1 MLQCKNSI
9 KWKQVCLVS
18 QYPYIPT
25 VLCTSKLLIALL
37 DVATSISCTPGG
49 PQSAESAPAISVLAN
64 RVAAKIPD
72 KWKKVAL
79 QLELSVGVIQR
90 DQQDSFDQFMV
101 VMYEWKDSLSRPF
114 TWDTIVAVLK
124 SDSVNETRLASELQR
139 EFC

>member
-1 MLQCKNSI
+1 MYNNYSYI
-9 KWKQVCLVS
+9 KIFS
-18 QYPYIPT
+18 YA
-25 VLCTSKLLIALL
+25 S
-37 DVATSISCTPGG
+37 SISCIPGG
-49 PQSAESAPAISVLAN
+49 PQSTESAPAISVLAN
-64 RVAAKIPD
+64 CVAAKIRD

-79 QLELSVGVIQR
+79 QLELSVGVIRAIQR